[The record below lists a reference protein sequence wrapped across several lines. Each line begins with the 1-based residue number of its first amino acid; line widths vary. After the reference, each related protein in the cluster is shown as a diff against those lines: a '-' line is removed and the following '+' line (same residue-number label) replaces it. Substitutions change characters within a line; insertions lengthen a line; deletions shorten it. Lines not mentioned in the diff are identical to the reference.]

1 MWVLVFIIIVLLA
14 VVVVLSTKVYSL
26 KCSVKE
32 IAEDLSEH
40 ISNDTNT
47 LIDVSVRDKQV
58 RKLVVTL
65 NQQLKILRRQYRRYQ
80 RGNYELTEA
89 VTNISHDLRTPLTA
103 ICGYLDLLEKQSHSE
118 DTVRYIEQIRNRSE
132 ILKQLTEELFRYSVL
147 LSLPELS
154 YKKVNLCQ
162 VLEETLLSFEA
173 AFSNASIVPNIQLPS
188 HPIWRE
194 LDVSA
199 LTRIFNNI
207 TNNAVKYSDGDF
219 YVVLDEN
226 GIITFTN
233 SAKELSIVEVG
244 KLFDRFYT
252 VDSARKSTGLGLSI
266 AKLLTERMN
275 GSIRAEYISDKL
287 NIIVSFPNN

>member
-1 MWVLVFIIIVLLA
+1 MWVLVFIIIVLL
-14 VVVVLSTKVYSL
+14 VVVVFLSTKVYSL
-26 KCSVKE
+26 KYSVKE
-32 IAEDLSEH
+32 IAKDLSEH

-58 RKLVVTL
+58 RKLVIAL
-65 NQQLKILRRQYRRYQ
+65 NQQLKILRHQYHRYQ

-103 ICGYLDLLEKQSHSE
+103 ICGYLDLLEKQNHSE
-118 DTVRYIEQIRNRSE
+118 DTGRYIEQIRNRSE
-132 ILKQLTEELFRYSVL
+132 VLKQLTEELFRYSVL
-147 LSLPELS
+147 LSMPELS

-162 VLEETLLSFEA
+162 VLEEALLSFEVSFA
-173 AFSNASIVPNIQLPS
+173 NTSIVPNVQLPS
-188 HPIWRE
+188 NPIWRE
-194 LDVSA
+194 LDISA

-207 TNNAVKYSDGDF
+207 INNAIKYSDGDF
-219 YVVLDEN
+219 YVTLDKN
-226 GIITFTN
+226 GNITFTN
-233 SAKELSIVEVG
+233 SSEKLSVVEVE

-287 NIIVSFPNN
+287 NIIVSFPHN